1 MPAQTAPALR
11 LTGLS
16 KTYPSV
22 LALDDFSMTVMPGEV
37 RGLIGKN
44 GAGKSTAIKILSGA
58 VTPDSGK
65 VEVAGETVEINGPQS
80 ALRLGIATVYQEI
93 SLIPALT
100 VAENIL
106 LGRWRKSDRLRFL
119 ISPAKGRQFARAILD
134 RLRIDIDPGERVDQ
148 LNVAQQQLV
157 EIAKA
162 VSYDPKVLVLD
173 EPTSALPAEEI
184 ELVHDVVRTLAQM
197 GTATIYVTHRLHE
210 IPRIANNVTVL
221 RDGRHV
227 DTIPVAEATPGRI
240 TELMVGRD
248 WKGMGFDR
256 RTVEAAP
263 LLEVRNLSTVSKLRD
278 VSFALHEGEV
288 LGLAGLLSAG
298 RTELLR
304 AIFGL
309 DPISGGEVIV
319 AGHRVPRPHPALMKS
334 LGVALTPEN
343 RKKDGLILDFAVTTN
358 ATMAPID
365 RISRFGWLDHR
376 KAGVTGPRDDRQ
388 AGDQDAVRRSDRRN
402 AFRRQSAEGRHRQLA
417 QYQAEDHPHGRAQP
431 RHRCRREA
439 ADLSARPP
447 TRRGRDRRALR
458 LLRGRGGAG
467 RLRPHSGHPRGH
479 AHRRP
484 QSQRGH
490 PGRACRQDDERVI
503 KGRFPGSC
511 LK

>member
-1 MPAQTAPALR
+1 MPAHTAPALR

-22 LALDDFSMTVMPGEV
+22 RALDDFSMTVMPGEV

-58 VTPDSGK
+58 ITPDGGK

-263 LLEVRNLSTVSKLRD
+263 LLEVRNLSTASKLRD
-278 VSFALHEGEV
+278 VSFTLHEGEV

-319 AGHRVPRPHPALMKS
+319 DGHRVPRPHPALMKS

-365 RISRFGWLDHR
+365 RISRFGWLDHA
-376 KAGVTGPRDDRQ
+376 KAGQLARDMIDKL
-388 AGDQDAVRRSDRRN
+388 AIKTP
-402 AFRRQSAEGRHRQLA
+402 SAEAIAGTLSGGNQQKVVIANWLNTKPKIILMDEPSRGIDVAAKQQIFQLVRQLA
-417 QYQAEDHPHGRAQP
+417 ADGIGVLFVSSEVEEVLDVCDRILVIHEGTLT
-431 RHRCRREA
+431 
-439 ADLSARPP
+439 ADLNHNAVTLDELVAR
-447 TRRGRDRRALR
+447 TMNA
-458 LLRGRGGAG
+458 
-467 RLRPHSGHPRGH
+467 
-479 AHRRP
+479 
-484 QSQRGH
+484 
-490 PGRACRQDDERVI
+490 
-503 KGRFPGSC
+503 
-511 LK
+511 

>member
-22 LALDDFSMTVMPGEV
+22 RALDDFSMTVMPGEV

-58 VTPDSGK
+58 VTPDSGT
-65 VEVAGETVEINGPQS
+65 VEVAGEPVAISGPQS

-106 LGRWRKSDRLRFL
+106 LGRWRKSDRMRFL

-134 RLRIDIDPGERVDQ
+134 RLRIDIDPGARVDQ

-248 WKGMGFDR
+248 WKGMGFDHR
-256 RTVEAAP
+256 SVEAAP

-278 VSFALHEGEV
+278 VSFTLHEGEV

-358 ATMAPID
+358 VTMAPID
-365 RISRFGWLDHR
+365 RISRFGWLDHA
-376 KAGVTGPRDDRQ
+376 KAGQLAREMIDKLAIKTPS
-388 AGDQDAVRRSDRRN
+388 ADAIVGTLSGGNQQKVVIANWLNTKPKIILMDEPSRGIDV
-402 AFRRQSAEGRHRQLA
+402 AAKQQIFQLVRQLA
-417 QYQAEDHPHGRAQP
+417 ADGIGVLFVSSEVEEVLDVCDRILVIHEGTLT
-431 RHRCRREA
+431 
-439 ADLSARPP
+439 ADLNHNAVTLDELVAR
-447 TRRGRDRRALR
+447 TMNA
-458 LLRGRGGAG
+458 
-467 RLRPHSGHPRGH
+467 
-479 AHRRP
+479 
-484 QSQRGH
+484 
-490 PGRACRQDDERVI
+490 
-503 KGRFPGSC
+503 
-511 LK
+511 

>member
-1 MPAQTAPALR
+1 MSAQAVPALK
-11 LTGLS
+11 LTGLT
-16 KTYPSV
+16 KTYPAV
-22 LALDDFSMTVMPGEV
+22 RALDDFSMTVMPGEV

-58 VTPDSGK
+58 VTSDSGTI
-65 VEVAGETVEINGPQS
+65 EVAGERVAITSPQS
-80 ALRLGIATVYQEI
+80 ALKLGVATVYQEI

-119 ISPAKGRQFARAILD
+119 ISPAKGRAFARAILD
-134 RLRIDIDPGERVDQ
+134 RLRIDIDPGIQVSR

-157 EIAKA
+157 EITKA

-184 ELVHDVVRTLAQM
+184 ERVHDVVRTLSEL

-210 IPRIANNVTVL
+210 IPRIAHNVTVL
-221 RDGRHV
+221 RDGRMV

-248 WKGMGFDR
+248 WQGMGFDR
-256 RTVEAAP
+256 RSAEGPP
-263 LLEVRNLSTVSKLRD
+263 LLEVRNLSTVGKLRD
-278 VSFALHEGEV
+278 VSFVLREGEV

-309 DPISGGEVIV
+309 DPIAGGEVIV
-319 AGHRVPRPHPALMKS
+319 CGQTVQKPHPALMKS

-343 RKKDGLILDFAVTTN
+343 RKKDGLVLEFPVKTN

-365 RISRFGWLDHR
+365 RVSHFGWLDHARIDALAREMVDKLDIKTPSTESIVGTLSGGNQQKVVIANWLNIRPKIILMDEPSRGIDVAAKQQIFQLVR
-376 KAGVTGPRDDRQ
+376 KLAEQGIGVLFVSSEIEEVLDVCDRIL
-388 AGDQDAVRRSDRRN
+388 VIH
-402 AFRRQSAEGRHRQLA
+402 EGALT
-417 QYQAEDHPHGRAQP
+417 
-431 RHRCRREA
+431 
-439 ADLSARPP
+439 ADLDHAAVTLDELVAR
-447 TRRGRDRRALR
+447 TMNA
-458 LLRGRGGAG
+458 
-467 RLRPHSGHPRGH
+467 
-479 AHRRP
+479 
-484 QSQRGH
+484 
-490 PGRACRQDDERVI
+490 
-503 KGRFPGSC
+503 
-511 LK
+511 

>member
-22 LALDDFSMTVMPGEV
+22 RALDDFSMTVMPGEV

-58 VTPDSGK
+58 VTPDSGT
-65 VEVAGETVEINGPQS
+65 VEVAGEPVAISGPQS

-106 LGRWRKSDRLRFL
+106 LGRWRKSDRMRFL

-134 RLRIDIDPGERVDQ
+134 RLRIDIDPGARVDQ

-256 RTVEAAP
+256 RSVEAAP
-263 LLEVRNLSTVSKLRD
+263 LLEVRNLSTVGKLRD
-278 VSFALHEGEV
+278 VSFTLHEGEV

-365 RISRFGWLDHR
+365 RISRFGWLDHA
-376 KAGVTGPRDDRQ
+376 KAGQLAREMIDKLAIKTPSADAI
-388 AGDQDAVRRSDRRN
+388 AGTLSGGNQQKVVIANWLNTKPKIILMDEPSRGIDVAAKQQIFQLV
-402 AFRRQSAEGRHRQLA
+402 RQLA
-417 QYQAEDHPHGRAQP
+417 ADGIGVLFVSSEVEEVLDVCDRILVIHEGTLT
-431 RHRCRREA
+431 
-439 ADLSARPP
+439 ADLNHDAVTLDELVAR
-447 TRRGRDRRALR
+447 TMNA
-458 LLRGRGGAG
+458 
-467 RLRPHSGHPRGH
+467 
-479 AHRRP
+479 
-484 QSQRGH
+484 
-490 PGRACRQDDERVI
+490 
-503 KGRFPGSC
+503 
-511 LK
+511 